1 MEKKTIG
8 KDYDGNDIDILIP
21 NDKEEKGMPRMF
33 DARDKKDQK
42 EPPKI
47 ALEIEGVR
55 DGKFITKYVC
65 VPCGFKDRDMAKYK
79 AHRCKSHTEDDQ
91 D

>member
-1 MEKKTIG
+1 MEKKTLG
-8 KDYDGNDIDILIP
+8 KDNDGNDIDILIP
-21 NDKEEKGMPRMF
+21 NDKEEKGMPNIF
-33 DARDKKDQK
+33 DARDKENQK

-47 ALEIEGVR
+47 GVELETV
-55 DGKFITKYVC
+55 DGKLITKYVC
-65 VPCGFKDRDMAKYK
+65 IPCGFKDADMKKYK